1 MEATKTVTKTNKMPA
16 EKKSKSVTAPP
27 TTTAPVTEVVAEKKV
42 RAPRRVAA
50 KAEVTVPVVTT
61 TVEVPATTVV
71 APSETVAAES
81 RSAAVLLADLQD
93 HLKALGA
100 DFTSRIR
107 ALLSEASDSARALK
121 RDVRNS
127 KRRQRKNPEDMTP
140 EEKTAWEA
148 RRANNAFLKLRPISD
163 ELASFMG
170 LAPKS
175 QRSQTDVTKFIATY
189 VKSHSCFDPTFKRRI
204 IPDAKLGKLLR
215 VKDGDDVTYL
225 NLQSFLKVHFL
236 KPVVPVA

>member
-1 MEATKTVTKTNKMPA
+1 MPA
-16 EKKSKSVTAPP
+16 EKKTKTTPAPAPSVAP
-27 TTTAPVTEVVAEKKV
+27 TSTAPVTEEKKV

-50 KAEVTVPVVTT
+50 KAEVTVPVIETSAV
-61 TVEVPATTVV
+61 
-71 APSETVAAES
+71 ETVAVVEKS
-81 RSAAVLLADLQD
+81 DEVRSAAVLLAELQD
-93 HLKALGA
+93 HLKALGSEL
-100 DFTSRIR
+100 TSRVRSLI
-107 ALLSEASDSARALK
+107 AEASDAARALK

-189 VKSHSCFDPTFKRRI
+189 VKSHSCFDPSFKRRI

-236 KPVVPVA
+236 KPAVTA

>member
-16 EKKSKSVTAPP
+16 EKKTKSAPVATPAPSTAP
-27 TTTAPVTEVVAEKKV
+27 APAPEAKP
-42 RAPRRVAA
+42 RAARRVAA
-50 KAEVTVPVVTT
+50 KAEVTVPVVDS
-61 TVEVPATTVV
+61 VVAVDVAPVV
-71 APSETVAAES
+71 APAET
-81 RSAAVLLADLQD
+81 RSAAVVLAELQD
-93 HLKALGA
+93 HLKALGSELTA
-100 DFTSRIR
+100 RVRVLIT
-107 ALLSEASDSARALK
+107 EASDAARALK

-175 QRSQTDVTKFIATY
+175 QRSQTDVTKFIAGY
-189 VKSHSCFDPTFKRRI
+189 VKSHSCFDPSFKRRI

-225 NLQSFLKVHFL
+225 NLQSFLKIHFL
-236 KPVVPVA
+236 KPPTVVA

>member
-1 MEATKTVTKTNKMPA
+1 MEATKTVTKTNKMPV

-50 KAEVTVPVVTT
+50 KAEVTVPVVTSTVDVSVT
-61 TVEVPATTVV
+61 TVAPPA
-71 APSETVAAES
+71 ETVAES

-107 ALLSEASDSARALK
+107 ALLLEASDSARALK

>member
-1 MEATKTVTKTNKMPA
+1 MEETKTVTKTNKMPV
-16 EKKSKSVTAPP
+16 EKKSTSKSVS
-27 TTTAPVTEVVAEKKV
+27 APVTTNAAPASTPDVKP
-42 RAPRRVAA
+42 RAARRVAA
-50 KAEVTVPVVTT
+50 KAEVTVPVVESATLT
-61 TVEVPATTVV
+61 APVVEAPA
-71 APSETVAAES
+71 ET
-81 RSAAVLLADLQD
+81 RSAAVVLAELQD
-93 HLKALGA
+93 HLKALGSEL
-100 DFTSRIR
+100 TTRVR
-107 ALLSEASDSARALK
+107 ALITEASDAARALK

-127 KRRQRKNPEDMTP
+127 KRRQRKDPADMTP
-140 EEKTAWEA
+140 EEKATWEA

-189 VKSHSCFDPTFKRRI
+189 VKSHSCFDPSFKRRI

-225 NLQSFLKVHFL
+225 NIQSFLKVQFL
-236 KPVVPVA
+236 KPPVVTAER